1 MYTWN
6 MPNTFPQSKA
16 CLYNQSNVDD
26 YFSLQ
31 TGCELISV
39 PACVYFDSKA
49 SHDFLSQYDYLPNN
63 TGSLL
68 LSSRLSDWLQQT
80 VADCVQPIPA
90 VIQCQDG
97 PLQDY
102 WVVNIVQQVAAI
114 NEAKSMAGSFGI
126 YHKLVYLS
134 ETDNSLF
141 LARCKGNLA
150 EVLVSNALKQALQ
163 QTDFRILKFYACPIS

>member
-16 CLYNQSNVDD
+16 CLYNQTNVGD

-39 PACVYFDSKA
+39 PPCVYFDSKA
-49 SHDFLSQYDYLPNN
+49 SRDFLSQHDYLPNH

-68 LSSRLSDWLQQT
+68 LSGPLSDWLQQT

-90 VIQCQDG
+90 AIQCQDG
-97 PLQDY
+97 PLQGY
-102 WVVNIVQQVAAI
+102 WVVNIVQKIAAI
-114 NEAKSMAGSFGI
+114 NETESTVGSFGI

-163 QTDFRILKFYACPIS
+163 QTSFRILKFYACPTS

>member
-6 MPNTFPQSKA
+6 MPNTFSQSKA
-16 CLYNQSNVDD
+16 CLYNQTNVDD

-39 PACVYFDSKA
+39 PPCVYFDSKA
-49 SHDFLSQYDYLPNN
+49 SRDFLSQHDYLPNN

-102 WVVNIVQQVAAI
+102 WVVNICAT
-114 NEAKSMAGSFGI
+114 SSG
-126 YHKLVYLS
+126 H
-134 ETDNSLF
+134 
-141 LARCKGNLA
+141 
-150 EVLVSNALKQALQ
+150 
-163 QTDFRILKFYACPIS
+163 